1 MQVWQEVILYGF
13 LGYIFMHLII
23 VDALRI
29 YGIVMK
35 ARNTQ
40 NRKLHTDRVPSTDKL
55 QGVLSPGERDI
66 EDGGRA
72 DAVSAAEHTGS
83 LRVGSALQTQKDH
96 LSDSEEHLLE
106 VMVKNVCE
114 SVVSC
119 LSKYFD
125 TFQECWRLA
134 VQCLKECMLA
144 YIDLLKYVV
153 EKFLDRDVIIYTCG
167 TACIITGLSI
177 LLVYVALHFYQD

>member
-1 MQVWQEVILYGF
+1 MQVWEEVILYGF

-29 YGIVMK
+29 CRIVMK
-35 ARNTQ
+35 ERNTRD
-40 NRKLHTDRVPSTDKL
+40 RKLQADHMPSANEL
-55 QGVLSPGERDI
+55 HGVLSPAERDI

-72 DAVSAAEHTGS
+72 DAAAEHS
-83 LRVGSALQTQKDH
+83 DPPRVGSALQKQKDH

-106 VMVKNVCE
+106 VMIKKVCE
-114 SVVSC
+114 SVVRC
-119 LSKYFD
+119 VIQYFE

-134 VQCLKECMLA
+134 VECLKECMLA

-153 EKFLDRDVIIYTCG
+153 EKFLDRNVIIYTCG